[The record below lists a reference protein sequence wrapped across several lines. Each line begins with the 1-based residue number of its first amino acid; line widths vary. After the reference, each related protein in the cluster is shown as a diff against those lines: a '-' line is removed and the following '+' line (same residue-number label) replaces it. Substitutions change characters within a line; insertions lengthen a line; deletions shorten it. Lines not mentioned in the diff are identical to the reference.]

1 MALTHNTQ
9 GSVIFENGKA
19 GTAVAVLDASGS
31 PSGTALTLTHTTAT
45 ATTGSGA
52 MLAANTSRRYA
63 LIQNVG
69 STPVFLKVGAAAVAS
84 QGIML
89 AANGGAYEMSAAFGN
104 LATGAVNGITSTG
117 SAVVTVTEGV

>member
-1 MALTHNTQ
+1 MTEL
-9 GSVIFENGKA
+9 SVTRQLSNGDKA
-19 GTAVAVLDASGS
+19 DAVLLVGAGGTAVSE
-31 PSGTALTLTHTTAT
+31 PLTLTHTAAT
-45 ATTGSGA
+45 ATTSTGE

-69 STPVFLKVGAAAVAS
+69 STPVFLKVGAAAVAN

-117 SAVVTVTEGV
+117 SAAVTVSEGV

>member
-1 MALTHNTQ
+1 MTEL
-9 GSVIFENGKA
+9 SVTRQLSNGDKA
-19 GTAVAVLDASGS
+19 DAVLLVGAGGTALAS
-31 PSGTALTLTHTTAT
+31 ALTLTHTAAT
-45 ATTGSGA
+45 ATTSTGA

-69 STPVFLKVGAAAVAS
+69 STPVFLKVGAAAVAN

-89 AANGGAYEMSAAFGN
+89 QANGGAYEMSAAFGN